1 MASNDRKRDYYEIL
15 GVSRQASKSEIRA
28 AYRKLARENHPDVS
42 DAPNAEERFKEINEA
57 YQILNDDERRAVYD
71 RYGHSGLDRSGMR
84 GGFEGFDSF
93 EDIFDSFFGF
103 GRAGTTQQGGPRRG
117 SDLRYDLEITFEEA
131 VFGCSKELEISRMQT
146 CPHCG
151 GTGAEPG
158 TRPTRCPECNGT
170 GQVRHA
176 QRSIFGSF
184 VNVTTCPRCGGR
196 GEIIETPCSECHGS
210 RRIEK
215 TQKISVDIP
224 AGVDD
229 GMRIRLAG
237 EGESGLDGGP
247 AGNLY
252 VVVHVKEHRY
262 FRRRDEDILLNINVN
277 VAQAALGDE
286 ITVPTLNGERELG
299 IPAGTQTGAVFRL
312 KGEGVP
318 RLQGTGRGDEIVI
331 VNVEIP
337 EMLDEHQKE
346 LFAELG
352 ETLGDEITPQEEKSF
367 LKRLKVVLGI

>member
-1 MASNDRKRDYYEIL
+1 MNEKRDYYEIL
-15 GVSRQASKSEIRA
+15 GISRQASKSEIRA
-28 AYRKLARENHPDVS
+28 AYRKLARKNHPDVS
-42 DAPNAEERFKEINEA
+42 DAPDAEEKFKEINEA
-57 YQILNDDERRAVYD
+57 YQILNDDEKRAVYD
-71 RYGHSGLDRSGMR
+71 RYGHSGLDRFGMG

-103 GRAGTTQQGGPRRG
+103 GSAGTRRKGGPRRG
-117 SDLRYDLEITFEEA
+117 SDLRYDLEITFQEA
-131 VFGCSKELEISRMQT
+131 VFGCTKEIEISRLET
-146 CPHCG
+146 CPRCG

-158 TRPTRCPECNGT
+158 THPIRCPECNGT

-176 QRSIFGSF
+176 QQSIFGSF

-196 GEIIETPCSECHGS
+196 GEIIETPCSRCHGS
-210 RRIEK
+210 RRVEV
-215 TQKISVDIP
+215 TRTISVDVP
-224 AGVDD
+224 AGIDD

-252 VVVHVKEHRY
+252 VVMHVKNHRY
-262 FRRRDEDILLNINVN
+262 FRRRDQDILLNININ

-286 ITVPTLNGERELG
+286 ILVPTLNGERQLV
-299 IPAGTQTGAVFRL
+299 IPAGTQTGAIFQL

-318 RLQGTGRGDEIVI
+318 RIRGSGRGDEIVI
-331 VNVEIP
+331 INVEIP
-337 EMLDEHQKE
+337 ESLNDQQKE
-346 LFAELG
+346 LFARLG

-367 LKRLKVVLGI
+367 LKRLKVVLGL

>member
-1 MASNDRKRDYYEIL
+1 MATNERKRDYYEIL
-15 GVSRQASKSEIRA
+15 GVSRQASKAEIRA
-28 AYRKLARENHPDVS
+28 AYRELARENHPDVS
-42 DAPNAEERFKEINEA
+42 DAPNAEEKFKEINEA
-57 YQILNDDERRAVYD
+57 YQILHDDEKRATYD

-103 GRAGTTQQGGPRRG
+103 GTAGARQQGGPRRG
-117 SDLRYDLEITFEEA
+117 SDLRYDLEIGFEEA
-131 VFGCSKELEISRMQT
+131 VFGCTKELEISRLQT

-151 GTGAEPG
+151 GSGAEPG
-158 TRPTRCPECNGT
+158 TRPRRCPECNGT

-176 QRSIFGSF
+176 QRSVFGSF

-196 GEIIETPCSECHGS
+196 GEIIETPCAECHGS

-237 EGESGLDGGP
+237 EGESGLEGGP

-252 VVVHVKEHRY
+252 VVVHVKQHRY
-262 FRRRDEDILLNINVN
+262 FRRRDQDILLNININ

-286 ITVPTLNGERELG
+286 IVVPTLNGEHELA
-299 IPAGTQTGAVFRL
+299 IPAGTQTGAIFRL

-318 RLQGTGRGDEIVI
+318 RLQGTGRGHEIVI

-337 EMLDEHQKE
+337 ETLDEHQRD
-346 LFAELG
+346 LFSELG
-352 ETLGDEITPQEEKSF
+352 ETLGDEITPQEEMSF

>member
-1 MASNDRKRDYYEIL
+1 MAPNDRERDYYEIL
-15 GVSRQASKSEIRA
+15 GVSRQASKAEIRA
-28 AYRKLARENHPDVS
+28 AYRRLARENHPDVS
-42 DAPNAEERFKEINEA
+42 NAPDAEEQFKEINEA
-57 YQILNDDERRAVYD
+57 YQVLNDDEKRAVYD
-71 RYGHSGLDRSGMR
+71 RYGRSGLDRSGMR

-103 GRAGTTQQGGPRRG
+103 GRAGTTRQGGPRRG

-131 VFGCSKELEISRMQT
+131 VFGCTKELEISRQQT

-184 VNVTTCPRCGGR
+184 VNVSTCPRCGGR
-196 GEIIETPCSECHGS
+196 GEIIETPCPECHGS
-210 RRIEK
+210 RRIED

-237 EGESGLDGGP
+237 EGQSGLEGGP

-262 FRRRDEDILLNINVN
+262 FRRRDQDILVNININ

-286 ITVPTLNGERELG
+286 IAVPTLNGEHELS
-299 IPAGTQTGAVFRL
+299 IPAGTQMGSIFRL
-312 KGEGVP
+312 RGEGVP

-337 EMLDEHQKE
+337 ETLDEDQRE
-346 LFAELG
+346 LFAQLG
-352 ETLGDEITPQEEKSF
+352 ETLGDEITPQEERSF

>member
-1 MASNDRKRDYYEIL
+1 MASNDTERDYYEIL
-15 GVSRQASKSEIRA
+15 GVSRQASKAEIRA
-28 AYRKLARENHPDVS
+28 AYRKLARKHHPDVS
-42 DAPNAEERFKEINEA
+42 QDTNAEERFKEINEA
-57 YQILNDDERRAVYD
+57 YQVLNDEEKRAVYD

-103 GRAGTTQQGGPRRG
+103 GRGGATQQGGPRRG

-158 TRPTRCPECNGT
+158 TRPTPCPECNGT

-196 GEIIETPCSECHGS
+196 GEIIETPCSTCHGS
-210 RRIEK
+210 RRVEE
-215 TQKISVDIP
+215 TQTIPVDIP

-262 FRRRDEDILLNINVN
+262 FRRRDQDILLNININ

-286 ITVPTLNGERELG
+286 IVVPTLNGERELI
-299 IPAGTQTGAVFRL
+299 IPAGTQTGAIFRL

-337 EMLDEHQKE
+337 ETLDEHQQE

-352 ETLGDEITPQEEKSF
+352 KTLGDEITPQEEQSF